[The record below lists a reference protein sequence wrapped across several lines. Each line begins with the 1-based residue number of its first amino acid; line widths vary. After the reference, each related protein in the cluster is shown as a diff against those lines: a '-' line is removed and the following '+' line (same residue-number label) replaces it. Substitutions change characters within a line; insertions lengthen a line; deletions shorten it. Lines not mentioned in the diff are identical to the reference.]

1 MESEFDMKGVNMKD
15 LTISQKYL
23 LCVLNEK
30 GKLPALDT
38 GIEVCILAGSLF
50 DLMFSECVKIGED
63 KKIYIDGEL
72 NLNLNYLESLHTF
85 IKDSKPM
92 KVDKLASEYSFSFS
106 EKRKKQLFTDIG
118 DSLVDL
124 GLATHEKGGLFANT
138 DFYIPKKEYIDRII
152 ESIRAELLEEGNVSD
167 DMIVLV
173 SLLEK
178 SKVIKRYFSAYEKD
192 RLKIRINEI
201 KETDAHKVVKEMV
214 DYIDGLI
221 AVFVAIG
228 AIT

>member
-1 MESEFDMKGVNMKD
+1 VEIEFDMKGVSMKD

-38 GIEVCILAGSLF
+38 GIEVCILAGGLY
-50 DLMFSECVKIGED
+50 DLIFSESVRIGED
-63 KKIYIDGEL
+63 KRICFNGEL
-72 NLNLNYLESLHTF
+72 DSNLNHLESLHKF
-85 IKDSKPM
+85 IKESKSM
-92 KVDKLASEYSFSFS
+92 KIDKLASEYSFTLSD
-106 EKRKKQLFTDIG
+106 KRKKQLINDIG
-118 DSLVDL
+118 NSLVDL

-138 DFYIPKKEYIDRII
+138 DYYIPKKEYIDRII

-221 AVFVAIG
+221 AVFAAIG
-228 AIT
+228 VIT